1 MQSCHT
7 SALRRPLPAACAFR
21 WRRCA
26 PPRAWTTA
34 TDGASGRQYY
44 WNTETGQTQWEAPQ
58 AETVAAESTSDAATS
73 ALAFEA
79 LTELL
84 YAAPP
89 ALLSEAA
96 EPHRAVAFGDAYTD
110 YLTRLVEAG
119 GEAGVRAEKLRARL
133 ANPLIRQPPPFL

>member
-1 MQSCHT
+1 
-7 SALRRPLPAACAFR
+7 
-21 WRRCA
+21 
-26 PPRAWTTA
+26 
-34 TDGASGRQYY
+34 
-44 WNTETGQTQWEAPQ
+44 
-58 AETVAAESTSDAATS
+58 VAAESASEAAS
-73 ALAFEA
+73 ALSFEA

-84 YAAPP
+84 SAAPP